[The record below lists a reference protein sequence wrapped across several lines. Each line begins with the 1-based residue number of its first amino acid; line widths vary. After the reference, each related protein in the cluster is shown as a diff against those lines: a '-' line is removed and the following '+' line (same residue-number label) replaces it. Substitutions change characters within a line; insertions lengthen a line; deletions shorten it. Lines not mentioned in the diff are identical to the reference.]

1 MAGTLLIALS
11 CSMIGM
17 LLASNVSA
25 RLRRL
30 ESCVSLLSEISG
42 RLLHLQPTVH
52 SLITSLAGQ
61 ERFEQLVFLR
71 QCAQAMGAGQT
82 FSFGWASALD
92 ACAHQLGGEGA
103 ATLATLGDVLGRSDL
118 DSQLAALALARQQL
132 ERQVQA
138 ARENAVTQSKLY
150 RSMGVLGGAAAA
162 IILM

>member
-1 MAGTLLIALS
+1 MAGILLIVLS

-17 LLASNVSA
+17 LLASNLSA

-30 ESCVSLLSEISG
+30 ESCLSLLSEISG
-42 RLLHLQPTVH
+42 RLEYLQPTMY

-71 QCAQAMGAGQT
+71 QCAQSMQAGRP
-82 FSFGWASALD
+82 FSSSWASALD
-92 ACAHQLGGEGA
+92 ECSHQLGREEA
-103 ATLATLGDVLGRSDL
+103 AILASLGDILGRSDL
-118 DSQLAALALARQQL
+118 ESQLSALALAKQQL
-132 ERQVQA
+132 EQRVDT
-138 ARENAVTQSKLY
+138 AREKVLTQSKLY